1 MSDNQRQNLEYMAMG
16 VAIGVMLGYVIGMV
30 MADTIWLM

>member
-16 VAIGVMLGYVIGMV
+16 VCLGIGIGYMIAMYIVY
-30 MADTIWLM
+30 L